1 LSRLKICCSLDTSV
15 VDFEACR
22 VFGIEVFMF
31 AAAPQLITDSYTW
44 GFPGAPIQI
53 HLKLEVVSRLRKQI
67 QDSEKGPGVLSACG
81 LLTGETHQRG
91 VTRILGF
98 KPLQTL
104 DAASVEA
111 ARDGASD
118 EVVGFYRTTSTDPGS
133 MPDDDRALA
142 ASCFRDPSSVFMLVE
157 TGKSIIGAARFCFW
171 GEGEIFDWPLMVF
184 PFDAAELAV
193 EEGRRRLSEV
203 RAASQNSPA
212 GPEEVT
218 VQRQETQP
226 PSEPAP
232 VSPVDRGQES
242 RTPPPVAERRQTS
255 GRWWLAAALVAIVS
269 AGGLAG
275 AFLYFRRGSNPA
287 VAPQASAA
295 LTEVQSPLGLSVE
308 RLGND
313 LRVSWNGNADR
324 ILKAD
329 FGMLLIRGG
338 AVSRDVP
345 LTADELRAGSVV
357 YASPVDQV
365 RFQLTVVSGGQVARE
380 FLTIVMPQS
389 AEPPPVRA
397 SLTSSLS
404 GNANAGPVTRPP
416 VSSGP
421 VIPTEHRQFKETR
434 QPAAATS
441 PRIDEPPPVSGAT
454 PVNAGTPSLL
464 NQTAVSPN
472 PPAVSINPI
481 PASSPAP
488 VDVPARGTPQGQP
501 SLSTSGASPLVAIH
515 QVVPAVPTLLRAVTW
530 KLTAVDVNVS
540 VDASGRVVKAEVAAK
555 PGLHPLLRDAAVQA
569 ALQWKFQP
577 AQFNGHPVPANIV
590 LQFNFAKSR

>member
-1 LSRLKICCSLDTSV
+1 
-15 VDFEACR
+15 
-22 VFGIEVFMF
+22 MF

-53 HLKLEVVSRLRKQI
+53 RLDLEVVTRLRKQI

-81 LLTGETHQRG
+81 LLLGETHQPG

-111 ARDGASD
+111 AKDGASD
-118 EVVGFYRTTSTDPGS
+118 EVVGFYRTTPTSLVS

-142 ASCFRDPSSVFMLVE
+142 ASFFSDPRSVFMLVE
-157 TGKSIIGAARFCFW
+157 TGKSGIGAARFCFW

-193 EEGRRRLSEV
+193 EEGHRRLSKV
-203 RAASQNSPA
+203 RAASQSSSA
-212 GPEEVT
+212 GLEEVALPGE
-218 VQRQETQP
+218 ETQP
-226 PSEPAP
+226 PSEPVP
-232 VSPVDRGQES
+232 VLPADRGQES
-242 RTPPPVAERRQTS
+242 RTPPPVAKRRQTS
-255 GRWWLAAALVAIVS
+255 GRWWLAAALAAVVS
-269 AGGLAG
+269 ASALAG
-275 AFLYFRRGSNPA
+275 AFLYFRRGSNLP
-287 VAPQASAA
+287 VAPQASAP

-329 FGMLLIRGG
+329 FGMLLIRGS

-357 YASPVDQV
+357 YASTVDQV

-380 FLTIVMPQS
+380 FLTIVMPQV
-389 AEPPPVRA
+389 AEPPPGRA
-397 SLTSSLS
+397 SLPSSPSRNS
-404 GNANAGPVTRPP
+404 GAVAVPRPP

-421 VIPTEHRQFKETR
+421 AIPTEYRQFQETR
-434 QPAAATS
+434 QPAVTATS
-441 PRIDEPPPVSGAT
+441 PRIDEPPQVGGAA
-454 PVNAGTPSLL
+454 PVNSGTLSLL
-464 NQTAVSPN
+464 NQPAVSPN
-472 PPAVSINPI
+472 PPPVSTKQVPV
-481 PASSPAP
+481 SLPAP
-488 VDVPARGTPQGQP
+488 VDVPAQGTPQEQA
-501 SLSTSGASPLVAIH
+501 SLSTSGAQPPVATH
-515 QVVPAVPTLLRAVTW
+515 QVVPPVPTLLRAVTW
-530 KLTAVDVNVS
+530 KLMAVDVNVS
-540 VDASGRVVKAEVAAK
+540 VDASGRVVKAEAAAK

-577 AQFNGHPVPANIV
+577 AQFNGHAVPANIV
-590 LQFNFAKSR
+590 LQFNFARSR